1 MRIKKPTEQE
11 WKDWVMQ
18 DEYTT
23 PAPDKIRLA
32 LLKLYEAY
40 AALPRDTYLFDPEKD
55 RIKWVR
61 PRSPEL
67 WARLTNWAKLTKE
80 NK

>member
-1 MRIKKPTEQE
+1 MT
-11 WKDWVMQ
+11 
-18 DEYTT
+18 DEELL
-23 PAPDKIRLA
+23 AMWNSIHNQAIDKRMDKILERN
-32 LLKLYEAY
+32 
-40 AALPRDTYLFDPEKD
+40 PYLFDPEKD

-80 NK
+80 NDND